1 MATLG
6 SSPGQRIVRSAEKR
20 VNFLGRTG
28 IRRRGM
34 GRPDPTALVERKSVH
49 LNVFETANAGFAQ
62 AIYEDYLRDPAS
74 VAPEWRRLFDSG
86 TVGERP
92 APGTPSTNGAPQTPA
107 AATRSAPSGATE
119 LKGAAGRLVQN
130 MNESLRI
137 PTATSFR
144 ELNVTTLDARRRE
157 INATLAGSGKP
168 SKLSFTH
175 LVAWALV
182 QGLKRHPMMG
192 DSLLEEDGTS
202 FRIAPDGINLGL
214 AVDVQRKDGS
224 RGLVVPVLKHAET
237 MDFGAFHTAY
247 EALVEKSRTNK
258 LLPDA
263 FQGATVTLTNPGGL
277 GTSAS
282 VPRLMAHHGTI
293 IATGAIGYPAAF
305 AATPPDQLKA
315 LKVGK
320 VMAMTSTY
328 DHRIIQGAESGEFLR
343 SVESLLQ
350 GADGFF
356 EGVAQGLGV
365 TLGAAPAAAAPLPT
379 TKAGPLVEAPV
390 SG

>member
-1 MATLG
+1 MMLRPAGTASKGKDPAVLHRHRRTL
-6 SSPGQRIVRSAEKR
+6 RSIEKR
-20 VNFLGRTG
+20 VNFLHRTG
-28 IRRRGM
+28 VRRREM
-34 GRPDPTALVERKSVH
+34 GRPDLTTLVERKSVQP
-49 LNVFETANAGFAQ
+49 NVFETANAGFAQ

-92 APGTPSTNGAPQTPA
+92 APGSASTNGAPQTPPA
-107 AATRSAPSGATE
+107 AATGSVPAGATE

-157 INATLAGSGKP
+157 LNATLAGSGKP
-168 SKLSFTH
+168 GKLSFTH

-192 DSLLEEDGTS
+192 DSLLEKDATS
-202 FRIAPDGINLGL
+202 YRIAPDGINLGL

-237 MDFGAFHTAY
+237 MDFGAFHAAY

-282 VPRLMAHHGTI
+282 VPRLMAHQGT
-293 IATGAIGYPAAF
+293 
-305 AATPPDQLKA
+305 
-315 LKVGK
+315 
-320 VMAMTSTY
+320 
-328 DHRIIQGAESGEFLR
+328 
-343 SVESLLQ
+343 
-350 GADGFF
+350 
-356 EGVAQGLGV
+356 
-365 TLGAAPAAAAPLPT
+365 
-379 TKAGPLVEAPV
+379 
-390 SG
+390 